1 MIQKSYTIFDFES
14 FLHIICV
21 SKFLKIVRS
30 SNENNLKKE
39 YLAASAPGSEMK
51 TENSKSR
58 KVAPTV
64 PIFFLDVSSK
74 RLSLFLKLGSSMYN
88 KMPNG

>member
-1 MIQKSYTIFDFES
+1 MIQKSYTIFDFKS

-21 SKFLKIVRS
+21 LQFKKIVLS

-64 PIFFLDVSSK
+64 PTFFLYVSGK
-74 RLSLFLKLGSSMYN
+74 RLSLFLQLGSSMYN